1 MEHSLAN
8 QNFSK
13 LRKLKGFWKLSKC
26 GIKQFYG
33 ISTLSKVET
42 EFQNCGVKNL
52 FGIEMFEFTQNQKC
66 GIYSRFFF

>member
-13 LRKLKGFWKLSKC
+13 LRNLESLWKLAKC
-26 GIKQFYG
+26 GIKQFCG
-33 ISTLSKVET
+33 IFTLIKAET

-52 FGIEMFEFTQNQKC
+52 CEIEMLEFT
-66 GIYSRFFF
+66 